1 MNTLPMESFNI
12 QRAIGVTTTASVS
25 GVSTIA
31 TFTPHGVPFLWGTG
45 DIITP
50 SSAGFALTAFDA
62 EEYDLFG
69 RDVAVGCG
77 KIVIGAENGGGS
89 DPSGGSYGSAYIY
102 DLDGTNVIKIM
113 ADSATRSGYDNF
125 GLAIDVGCG
134 RIVVGAYDSDYTAPN
149 VNTGVG
155 GGAVYVFDLDGNQ
168 LGIVTASDAEYNDHY
183 GYSVAV
189 GHNKIVVGADNE
201 SSVDTYAGA
210 AYIYDLD
217 GTNEIKLTPPPMNNN
232 IGVNYPYGPR
242 YDSFGHSVAIGC
254 GRIVVGAPFSDVL
267 LPGETIGS
275 SNSGRV
281 YIYDL
286 DGNLITHLNT
296 GYWNDWI
303 DYSTSARFGYSVA
316 VGDGLIVVGA
326 ISAYGSNQG
335 GIYVYD
341 IDGNPLFA
349 ANKNTFGVGRNFN
362 DDFGTSVAVGHG
374 RIVVSAPGDDGI
386 INDNWRPGAVYI
398 LDYFGNLIERIL
410 APDATRSENFGQHL
424 AMGCGK
430 IILSEHAWDFYTG
443 GVSPVAQILN
453 GGRAWIRNTPHVY
466 TAYDLFD
473 MENGD

>member
-12 QRAIGVTTTASVS
+12 QRAIGVTTTASVA

-45 DIITP
+45 DTITP

-62 EEYDLFG
+62 EDYDLFG
-69 RDVAVGCG
+69 ADVAVGCG

-89 DPSGGSYGSAYIY
+89 DPSGGSYGAAYIY
-102 DLDGTNVIKIM
+102 DLDGTNVNKIT
-113 ADSATRSGYDNF
+113 ADSATRAGYDNF
-125 GLAIDVGCG
+125 GRAVDVGCG
-134 RIVVGAYDSDYTAPN
+134 RIVVGAYDSRYTSPGGSGN
-149 VNTGVG
+149 YTG

-168 LGIVTASDAEYNDHY
+168 LGIVTASDAEYNDDF
-183 GYSVAV
+183 GISVAV

-201 SSVDTYAGA
+201 SSIAYASGA

-217 GTNEIKLTPPPMNNN
+217 GTNEIKLTPPTVASG
-232 IGVNYPYGPR
+232 IVDYPFGPG
-242 YDSFGHSVAIGC
+242 YDMFGWSVAIGC
-254 GRIVVGAPFSDVL
+254 GRIVVGSPHSDVL
-267 LPGETIGS
+267 LPGESTGS
-275 SNSGRV
+275 PRAGRV
-281 YIYDL
+281 YVYDL
-286 DGNLITHLNT
+286 DGNMITHLNP
-296 GYWNDWI
+296 GFWNDWPSS
-303 DYSTSARFGYSVA
+303 STSARFGYSVA

-326 ISAYGSNQG
+326 IGAYEGFQG

-386 INDNWRPGAVYI
+386 INDNWSPGAVYI
-398 LDYFGNLIERIL
+398 LDYYGNLIERIF
-410 APDATRSENFGQHL
+410 APHPTLTGNFGQYL

-430 IILSEHAWDFYTG
+430 IILSDHLWDFYG
-443 GVSPVAQILN
+443 SGAAPVAAISN
-453 GGRAWIRNTPHVY
+453 GGRAWVRNTPHVY